1 MSTPEPAPPSGL
13 PTLTLYTRPG
23 CHLCEQAAEH
33 LACLDFRVRSVN
45 VDLDP
50 EVRARHGDH
59 VPVLAL
65 GDRVLGRG
73 AFSRTRLSTLKL
85 TLIREYGSA

>member
-23 CHLCEQAAEH
+23 CHLCEQAAGN
-33 LACLDFRVRSVN
+33 LARLEFRVQTVN

-50 EVRARHGDH
+50 ELRARHGDH

-73 AFSRTRLSTLKL
+73 VFSAARLSTLKL
-85 TLIREYGSA
+85 ALIREYHSA

>member
-1 MSTPEPAPPSGL
+1 MSTTPPTPPTL

-23 CHLCEQAAEH
+23 CHLCEQAADH
-33 LACLDFRVRSVN
+33 LARLEFRVQSVN

-50 EVRARHGDH
+50 HLRALHGDH

-73 AFSRTRLSTLKL
+73 AFSRARLSTLKL
-85 TLIREYGSA
+85 ALVREYLHS

>member
-1 MSTPEPAPPSGL
+1 MTRPDEPPRL
-13 PTLTLYTRPG
+13 TQPTRALYTRPG
-23 CHLCEQAAEH
+23 CHLCEQAAGN
-33 LACLDFRVRSVN
+33 LARLEFRVQTVN

-50 EVRARHGDH
+50 ELRARHGDH

-73 AFSRTRLSTLKL
+73 VFSPARLSTLKL
-85 TLIREYGSA
+85 ALIREYHPG

>member
-1 MSTPEPAPPSGL
+1 MTRPDEPPRLTL

-23 CHLCEQAAEH
+23 CHLCEQAAGN
-33 LACLDFRVRSVN
+33 LARLEFRVQTVN

-50 EVRARHGDH
+50 ELRARHGDH

-73 AFSRTRLSTLKL
+73 VFSPARLSTLKL
-85 TLIREYGSA
+85 ALIREYHSA